1 MDPEQVTVTKFL
13 QQLNS
18 DAKYL
23 LKILKL
29 VILWFQNTQ
38 IIQKKNILLIKMKW
52 NKWIKYS
59 TTL

>member
-1 MDPEQVTVTKFL
+1 MDPEQVTVMKFL

-18 DAKYL
+18 DAKNL

-38 IIQKKNILLIKMKW
+38 IIQKKNILPIKMKW

-59 TTL
+59 TIL

>member
-38 IIQKKNILLIKMKW
+38 IIQKKYFTDKNEMK
-52 NKWIKYS
+52 
-59 TTL
+59 

>member
-13 QQLNS
+13 QKLNS
-18 DAKYL
+18 DAKNL

-38 IIQKKNILLIKMKW
+38 IIQQKKI
-52 NKWIKYS
+52 YR
-59 TTL
+59 